1 MTKNEELLSCLRNF
15 QGVSGE
21 PEIEGE
27 CPTWLR
33 VDTKS
38 AEDVEGVVALLNLV
52 GWSGWKVRG
61 LIVFVDWD

>member
-1 MTKNEELLSCLRNF
+1 VTAKEELLSCLRNLP
-15 QGVSGE
+15 GVCGE
-21 PEIEGE
+21 PEIQGE

-33 VDTKS
+33 VETGA

-52 GWSGWKVRG
+52 GWSGWEVRG